1 MLLKSS
7 YPVRQIFALLLLNCS
22 NFGLEAPRAFGLPE
36 VSREL
41 GLRVSGRAGVGGAGG
56 GGGFGGSRLWG
67 IWGRLWFLAG
77 FSFWCGG
84 WALRCHLWG
93 LNTFLIFPNINKSW
107 VVRQLTYTMFISNNH
122 TPFHLW
128 WKEHLVKHQRVSK
141 YYENDCRF

>member
-56 GGGFGGSRLWG
+56 VSVMGYLGPALVSGGVFILVRGLGTALSSLGFK
-67 IWGRLWFLAG
+67 
-77 FSFWCGG
+77 
-84 WALRCHLWG
+84 H
-93 LNTFLIFPNINKSW
+93 FPNIS
-107 VVRQLTYTMFISNNH
+107 
-122 TPFHLW
+122 
-128 WKEHLVKHQRVSK
+128 
-141 YYENDCRF
+141 